1 MRTSSLYNVGVY
13 SNPSGV
19 YLNRVF
25 GWMGLGLALTSFIS
39 YLIYYTPSI
48 FALFLNNQGTT
59 NLGFIGIFL
68 PFIFVPLMFKS
79 LYNLSYFILIT
90 LFLGF
95 SIIMGISQSII
106 FMAYSNESI
115 YNTYNVVALMFSA
128 MGIFCHVTKSGTKQS
143 LSFLTM
149 LIAGIIFAML
159 INFFLE
165 DNLTTL
171 VFSSICVISFNAVT
185 FWKVSTIDSF
195 AQEANRKPELNAKLG
210 IIGALTLYLNFIN
223 IILFIRKIFRI

>member
-1 MRTSSLYNVGVY
+1 
-13 SNPSGV
+13 
-19 YLNRVF
+19 
-25 GWMGLGLALTSFIS
+25 
-39 YLIYYTPSI
+39 
-48 FALFLNNQGTT
+48 
-59 NLGFIGIFL
+59 
-68 PFIFVPLMFKS
+68 
-79 LYNLSYFILIT
+79 
-90 LFLGF
+90 
-95 SIIMGISQSII
+95 MGISQSII

-115 YNTYNVVALMFSA
+115 YNTYNVVDLMFSA

-143 LSFLTM
+143 LSFITM